1 MRLFRFNLP
10 PCTIGFIMITLF
22 LRLNF
27 VPQSLVQKLRRIDWI
42 ETALFI
48 ASSTSFIIPL
58 TWNGVN
64 YPWSSSRTL
73 VPLII
78 GACGLISFVVYEKF
92 CAMEPVI
99 RLSVFGNL
107 TGVVTYLGTF
117 VHGAL
122 VFLLTPSSY
131 SILSPTV

>member
-1 MRLFRFNLP
+1 MRLFWFNLP
-10 PCTIGFIMITLF
+10 PCTIWFIMIALL

-42 ETALFI
+42 ETALSI

-78 GACGLISFVVYEKF
+78 GACGLISFVVYGKF

-107 TGVVTYLGTF
+107 IVTYLGTF